1 MKKILAILCAIASVG
16 GALFFGVRLLNRFAR
31 TAKEDRKE
39 KKARR
44 VYTWEQGDEAEPE
57 QEAPCADAADED
69 GEPPV

>member
-39 KKARR
+39 KKACK

-57 QEAPCADAADED
+57 QEEPSGEEAED
-69 GEPPV
+69 KEQPV